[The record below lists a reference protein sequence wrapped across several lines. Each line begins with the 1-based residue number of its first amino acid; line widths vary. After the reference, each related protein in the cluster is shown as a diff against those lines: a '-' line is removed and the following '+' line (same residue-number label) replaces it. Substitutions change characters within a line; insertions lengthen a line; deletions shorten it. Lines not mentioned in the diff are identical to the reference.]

1 MKKNVASQSIGA
13 QMITAA
19 DGTNFTGTVTVVI
32 TIDNGTQS
40 SSGGTA
46 PAHEGNGY
54 HSYTPTQ
61 AETNGDHLAF
71 TFTGSGAI
79 SHTVQTF
86 TEFPQTVDNATGIAD
101 IPTVAEFNARTLVAA
116 SYFDASSDGV
126 IVTTNND
133 KTGYSLTQ
141 AFPTNF
147 SSQIITAGGA
157 VDSLIQGYLNTLI
170 TESTAGRVSNN
181 FDFFYDNA
189 DAQTAQVVD
198 DVGGGGGGGTDWTA
212 SERNEIRGRLGVTG
226 TTASG
231 GNTPT
236 LSLEATVA
244 ALNDVSAADV
254 NAQCDIA
261 LADYDGPTNAEMI
274 ARTLLAASYYDFTT
288 DQVIL
293 LTATQA
299 SIDAIETD
307 TGTDIPARFDGVE
320 GSGFLTAT
328 DSLEEIRNRTGSVPT
343 AAQNRAEMDSNS
355 TQLAAIV
362 LDTGT
367 TLPAQINSF
376 TIPKNASYSN
386 FPFLMVLASDGRTPA
401 TGLTVTGQRSI
412 DGAAFQSVGG
422 SIAEVS
428 NGIYQF
434 DALAA
439 DTNGDLIV
447 WRFSSATAD
456 DTFERLQTI

>member
-1 MKKNVASQSIGA
+1 MKKNVGSQSVGV

-86 TEFPQTVDNATGIAD
+86 TEFPQTVDNDTKISL
-101 IPTVAEFNARTLVAA
+101 IPT
-116 SYFDASSDGV
+116 
-126 IVTTNND
+126 
-133 KTGYSLTQ
+133 
-141 AFPTNF
+141 
-147 SSQIITAGGA
+147 TAM
-157 VDSLIQGYLNTLI
+157 
-170 TESTAGRVSNN
+170 R
-181 FDFFYDNA
+181 
-189 DAQTAQVVD
+189 
-198 DVGGGGGGGTDWTA
+198 GTDSAALATVCTEA
-212 SERNEIRGRLGVTG
+212 RLAELDAGNLPTDIAAIP
-226 TTASG
+226 TTAMRGTDSAA
-231 GNTPT
+231 
-236 LSLEATVA
+236 LATVCTEARLAELDSGNLPTDIAAIPTTAMRGTDSA
-244 ALNDVSAADV
+244 ALATVCTETRLAELDSGNLPT
-254 NAQCDIA
+254 DIA
-261 LADYDGPTNAEMI
+261 AIPT
-274 ARTLLAASYYDFTT
+274 
-288 DQVIL
+288 
-293 LTATQA
+293 TAMR
-299 SIDAIETD
+299 
-307 TGTDIPARFDGVE
+307 GTDGANTTVPDAAG
-320 GSGFLTAT
+320 TA
-328 DSLEEIRNRTGSVPT
+328 PT
-343 AAQNRAEMDSNS
+343 AVENRAEMDSNS

-376 TIPKNASYSN
+376 TIPKNVAYSN

-401 TGLTVTGQRSI
+401 TGLTVTGQRRLDNGS
-412 DGAAFQSVGG
+412 FQNVTGT
-422 SIAEVS
+422 ITEVS
-428 NGIYQF
+428 NGIYDF
-434 DALAA
+434 DAAQA

-447 WRFSSATAD
+447 WRFSAATAD